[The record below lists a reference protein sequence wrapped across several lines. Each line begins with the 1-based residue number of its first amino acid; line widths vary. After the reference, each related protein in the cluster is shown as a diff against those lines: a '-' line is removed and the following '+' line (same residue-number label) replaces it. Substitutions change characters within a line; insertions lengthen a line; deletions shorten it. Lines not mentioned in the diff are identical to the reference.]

1 VVQAAAVAAVGAIA
15 VTGLCLAAN
24 RVHDNSERAML
35 RQRATEAGAAL
46 GAVLPVFQVPLNSSM
61 AVARETGASAAA
73 FERVIGGFVSPSG
86 ITHSGALWS
95 VPASGTP
102 RAVTRMGEPATLDVL
117 PAADRARI
125 LRSAPTSGIGI
136 VDLTDRSPRAV
147 GFILASARDGDHVV
161 AYLEAPVPDDPTA
174 LDLTGDAFD
183 DLDYAVYL
191 GDRVDPAKL
200 LLATTNDLPLHGAE
214 QISVPWGDTQMQIA
228 FTPRGQ
234 LSGTLLA
241 RLPWI
246 IGLVGGLTTL
256 AFTWLTLKLGRA
268 VGRAGAL
275 ARDNERLYLE
285 QRTVAH
291 SLQRDLLPTDLPT
304 HPAVELAYR
313 YQAGVAGIEVGG
325 DWYDA
330 HLSEDGRL
338 LLTVGDVS
346 GQGLPAA
353 TVMVSL
359 RLAIRAYANQ
369 GDGPATILAK
379 LNGLLDVR
387 TDDHFATVLC
397 ASYEPATGRL
407 VLASAGHP
415 PPVVVGPDGATALQP
430 IPPGYPIGVQPDAHY
445 EEATCTLAPGSLLV
459 AFTDG
464 LFERR
469 GETVDQGLARVVASV
484 RTARDLPMADL
495 VERLTTDLEA
505 SGAPDDTAVL
515 AMRTSAAG
523 DVAATPVGAAATGL
537 VSPTTAAGR

>member
-1 VVQAAAVAAVGAIA
+1 MRASRAEGRPQRRIAQAVAVFAIGTVAVAS
-15 VTGLCLAAN
+15 LCLAAN
-24 RVHDNSERAML
+24 RVHVNSERAML

-46 GAVLPVFQVPLNSSM
+46 GAVLPVFQVPLSSSM
-61 AVARETGASAAA
+61 AVAKESGASPAA
-73 FERVIGGFVSPSG
+73 FERVVGGFVSDTG
-86 ITHSGALWS
+86 IIHSASLWS
-95 VPASGTP
+95 MGDTGAP
-102 RAVTRMGEPATLDVL
+102 RSLTALGRRSTLQVL
-117 PAADRARI
+117 PEAERRRI
-125 LRSAPTSGIGI
+125 LAEAPTGGIGV
-136 VDLTDRSPRAV
+136 VDLTSRRPRAV
-147 GFILASARDGDHVV
+147 GFVLSSATKGDRYV

-191 GDRVDPAKL
+191 GDRVEPSKL
-200 LLATTNDLPLHGAE
+200 LLATTHDLPLRSPE
-214 QISVPWGDTQMQIA
+214 QIAVPWGDTKMQIVFRA
-228 FTPRGQ
+228 KGQ

-268 VGRAGAL
+268 VTTAGAL
-275 ARDNERLYLE
+275 AADNERLYLE
-285 QRTVAH
+285 QRSVAH

-304 HPAVELAYR
+304 HPAVELAFR
-313 YQAGVAGIEVGG
+313 YQAGVAGIEIGG

-330 HLSEDGRL
+330 HLIEDGRL

-359 RLAIRAYANQ
+359 RMAIRAYANQ

-397 ASYEPATGRL
+397 ASYDPATGAL
-407 VLASAGHP
+407 VLATAGHP
-415 PPVVVGPDGATALQP
+415 PPVAVDPGGAAGLVD
-430 IPPGYPIGVQPDAHY
+430 IPAGFPIGVQPDSTYA
-445 EEATCTLAPGSLLV
+445 EVTRTLEPGSLFV

-469 GETVDQGLARVVASV
+469 GERVDDGLARVVATLRSL
-484 RTARDLPMADL
+484 RDLPLERL
-495 VERLTTDLEA
+495 VEALTSELEA

-515 AMRTSAAG
+515 AMRTAG
-523 DVAATPVGAAATGL
+523 
-537 VSPTTAAGR
+537 PTA